1 MKKVLAW
8 AVALALV
15 LSSFTMAFAADTKTS
30 ADFSDADQIH
40 YTEAVD
46 VMVATGIINGYPDG
60 TFGPAKTVKRSE
72 MAKMIAVMMN
82 GGEDIGDTFAGSCP
96 FKDSQNHWAAGY
108 IAYCAA
114 EHIIDGRSADV
125 FDPEAE
131 VTGTEVAKMALTS
144 LGYDSQIQGYTGENW
159 AAAVLKDAKKNDLF
173 EDMDGFVPAKP
184 CSREEA
190 AQILFNALQATEV
203 EYDTSTSVII
213 GDATVNVNSK
223 VQDVTKPE
231 SKDYNDNGTIQ
242 LYEDVFDGDL
252 VKNPSTSDDFGRP
265 AHDWTYDKEDV
276 GTYNDEAD
284 ETFNA
289 EDKFDT
295 ADAAVKDYNED
306 YAAGTVTLN
315 GAPQSEDCAVVEG
328 DIVELYDAD
337 AQDAEG
343 NDIYNVVILRYVAD
357 KISDVDTD
365 VKKDDSDK
373 GTVAYV
379 TFDKAGKKYPGH
391 ENAAKDLPGYT
402 AGDYEEDAV
411 IAVAVYGAAQNGKI
425 IDSYIP
431 EKVSGELTK
440 MNTTKGTYTVDGTS
454 YDAIGSG
461 IYNPDNVTTEQD
473 VDLYLINDYA
483 AAIIKVADNEDIE
496 YGVLLKVAKTTWGDT
511 QAKILTAEGE
521 EATVDVDENNGV
533 FESANYGWVIAYSV
547 NDDGTVN
554 GETCTYGDT
563 YTAENTMPAMT
574 AKGLIAGKDVV
585 EDVVVFDYD
594 GDDPSDADNYEVLGY
609 NDLKNAE
616 DIEGYFVMNKDGD
629 IVAVL
634 STAGVTSK
642 DTLVAFYSEAT
653 PAKSGSD
660 TIYEVEI
667 MTGGEAVT
675 YDTKAG
681 LTVEGFNSGDIVKVT
696 FNADKEITKLERTTA
711 KEAADPTDD
720 FGTANYVL
728 FNKGGLVS
736 DKSGNK
742 LTIANYQINVQG
754 AAVYKM
760 VNGKIDADEYSLSD
774 IVKGETTVAVYQ
786 LSDESDTW
794 DAIVIQEA
802 TPN

>member
-411 IAVAVYGAAQNGKI
+411 IAVAVYGAAQTGKI
-425 IDSYIP
+425 IDSYVP

-461 IYNPDNVTTEQD
+461 IYNPDKVTTEQD

-483 AAIIKVADNEDIE
+483 AAIIKVADKDIE
-496 YGVLLKVAKTTWGDT
+496 YGVLLKVAETTWGDV

-533 FESANYGWVIAYSV
+533 FDRANYGKVIAYSV
-547 NDDGTVN
+547 NDDETVN

-594 GDDPSDADNYEVLGY
+594 GTDESDADNYEVLGY

-642 DTLVAFYSEAT
+642 DTLVAFYSDAT
-653 PAKSGSD
+653 QAKSGSD

-681 LTVEGFNSGDIVKVT
+681 LTVEGFNSGDIVKVS
-696 FNADKEITKLERTTA
+696 FNADKEITNLKLATA